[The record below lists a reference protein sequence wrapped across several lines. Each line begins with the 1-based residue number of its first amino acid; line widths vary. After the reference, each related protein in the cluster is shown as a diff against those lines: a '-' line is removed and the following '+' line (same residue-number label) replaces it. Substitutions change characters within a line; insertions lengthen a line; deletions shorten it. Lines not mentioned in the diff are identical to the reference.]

1 MTRCIPF
8 ETKRVRFPINLYA
21 DESITGALARAS
33 REHVLARTKTL
44 LTAAEIRKTHP
55 GLVNLATPVELE
67 RLAAVLGCDASE
79 LAARAG
85 TNVLEKGFL
94 RPVLVSFGESQIL
107 PRKILGFEHRRIGP
121 EALAKAEYHRLD
133 WFNMMLSYCP
143 ETLEV
148 LVQCCASCG
157 ANLSWHQTKGV
168 GCCDFCG
175 ERIEPSREPPLPAE
189 QAVAYRDFGCLTSLH
204 APRALA
210 ARARLAPELQSL
222 RTAELI
228 TLITFLGRC
237 AAKLPNGRLF
247 TASAGTNKTA
257 ATAVVTR
264 GTELVTNWPH
274 AFIDWAANELK
285 GVSASECN
293 SHALWH
299 ELQRMKGDTAKQ
311 AFSASFEAQLAEALA
326 KRSRSPG
333 HVREIMTFNAV
344 RTRLRMSNA
353 QTVRLSEW
361 QGLQRVDAPMVVGSA
376 HVFDAAQIEE
386 LAPYF
391 DGTVRAELV
400 AKDLALPLYAIEA
413 FCDAELLKWEAHP
426 AFRQV
431 KHGLY
436 IRQKSVEA
444 LCAQL
449 MDARRKGP
457 VPAGA
462 ISLRKAA
469 TCIGG
474 GLKPW
479 ARIFKALIEGGV
491 SFWLDASPALLKNM
505 LVDPQ
510 DLPPLCGL
518 SDTKSDQGFDR
529 STTISQRDACE
540 VLNITHTHFRHLIV
554 NNALPKIEN
563 YLRTWAVEDLLTV
576 AAEMVSGSELLGY
589 SRGNNAK
596 AHP

>member
-1 MTRCIPF
+1 MTCCVPF
-8 ETKRVRFPINLYA
+8 ETKRVRFPINLYT

-44 LTAAEIRKTHP
+44 LTAADIRKTHP
-55 GLVNLATPVELE
+55 GLVNLATPVEME

-107 PRKILGFEHRRIGP
+107 PRRILGFEHRRIGP

-157 ANLSWHQTKGV
+157 ANLSWHQTKGI

-175 ERIEPSREPPLPAE
+175 ERIEPSREPPLPEE
-189 QAVAYRDFGCLTSLH
+189 QAVAYRDFASLTSLH
-204 APRALA
+204 VPRAIA
-210 ARARLAPELQSL
+210 ARAKLAPELQSL

-228 TLITFLGRC
+228 SLITFLGRC
-237 AAKLPNGRLF
+237 AAKLPSGRLF
-247 TASAGTNKTA
+247 TASAGTNKAA
-257 ATAVVTR
+257 ATAVMTR
-264 GTELVTNWPH
+264 GTELVANWPH
-274 AFIDWAANELK
+274 AFIDWAANALK

-299 ELQRMKGDTAKQ
+299 ELQRMKGDTATQ
-311 AFSASFEAQLAEALA
+311 AFSTSFEAQLAEALA

-361 QGLQRVDAPMVVGSA
+361 QGLQRVDAPMVVGSS

-400 AKDLALPLYAIEA
+400 AKDLSLPLYAIEA
-413 FCDAELLKWEAHP
+413 FCDAELLQWEAHP

-436 IRQKSVEA
+436 IRQESVEA
-444 LCAQL
+444 LCARL
-449 MDARRKGP
+449 MDARQKGP

-479 ARIFKALIEGGV
+479 ARIFKALIKGSV
-491 SFWLDASPALLKNM
+491 PFWLEASPVSVKSM
-505 LVDPQ
+505 RVDPQ
-510 DLPPLCGL
+510 DLGPFCGL
-518 SDTKSDQGFDR
+518 ADIRSEQGFDR
-529 STTISQRDACE
+529 STTIVQRDACE
-540 VLNITHTHFRHLIV
+540 VLNITHTHFRYLIA
-554 NNALPKIEN
+554 NKAFPRIDD
-563 YLRTWAVEDLLTV
+563 YLRTWAVDDLLAV
-576 AAEMVSGSELLGY
+576 AAEVVSESELRSN
-589 SRGNNAK
+589 SRGTQANA
-596 AHP
+596 H